1 MCYQNDDEKR
11 SMLALPSAMQ
21 ESITEETSDILSNI
35 AEIGLDSIMNDGLLK
50 EVPLLST
57 AVSLFKIGNSLRERH
72 YIKKLASFI
81 LALNNG
87 IADDRAR
94 KYYRQKVTDD
104 PKRRNKELE
113 YILILIDRY
122 LHANK
127 PSLLAKLY
135 LSYLNGF
142 ISWND
147 FTKYAEVVDRFL
159 PGDCETLLS
168 ANTYKTERDINT
180 DSIQRLIALG
190 LVIEGFR
197 TMAVQEENGTVHI
210 DPPELREK
218 NERNYTR
225 TEFGN
230 TLVRIITENM

>member
-1 MCYQNDDEKR
+1 MGYQNDDEKR
-11 SMLALPSAMQ
+11 SILTLPSAMQ

-35 AEIGLDSIMNDGLLK
+35 AEISLDAIMNDGFLK
-50 EVPLLST
+50 EVPILST
-57 AVSLFKIGNSLRERH
+57 AVSMFKIGNSLRERH
-72 YIKKLASFI
+72 YVKKLASFV
-81 LALNNG
+81 LALNYG
-87 IADDRAR
+87 IADDKAR
-94 KYYRQKVTDD
+94 ECYRQKVTND

-122 LHANK
+122 LHENK

-135 LSYLNGF
+135 LSYLDDF
-142 ISWND
+142 ITWND

-168 ANTYKTERDINT
+168 AETYKTERDIDT

-197 TMAVQEENGTVHI
+197 TIAIQEEDGTVSI
-210 DPPELREK
+210 DSPELREK
-218 NERNYTR
+218 NERNYSR

-230 TLVRIITENM
+230 NLVKIITENM

>member
-1 MCYQNDDEKR
+1 MGYQNDDEKR

-35 AEIGLDSIMNDGLLK
+35 AEIGLDAVLNDGFLK
-50 EVPLLST
+50 EVPILST

-72 YIKKLASFI
+72 YVKKLASFI

-87 IADDRAR
+87 IVDDRKR
-94 KYYRQKVTDD
+94 QYYKHKITDD
-104 PKRRNKELE
+104 PERRNKELE

-135 LSYLNGF
+135 LSYLNSF
-142 ISWND
+142 ITWND

-168 ANTYKTERDINT
+168 AETYKTERDIDT

-197 TMAVQEENGTVHI
+197 TMVTQVEDGTVHI

-230 TLVRIITENM
+230 TLVRIISENM

>member
-1 MCYQNDDEKR
+1 MINQNDHEIHSID
-11 SMLALPSAMQ
+11 SLSSAMQ
-21 ESITEETSDILSNI
+21 ASIIEDTSDILSNI
-35 AEIGLDSIMNDGLLK
+35 AEIGLDAVLNDGFLK
-50 EVPLLST
+50 EVPILST
-57 AVSLFKIGNSLRERH
+57 AVSLFKIGNSLKERH
-72 YIKKLASFI
+72 YVKKLASFVV
-81 LALNNG
+81 ALNGG
-87 IADDRAR
+87 IADDKAR
-94 KYYRQKVTDD
+94 EYYKQKITDD

-122 LHANK
+122 LNANK
-127 PSLLAKLY
+127 PFLLAKLY
-135 LSYLNGF
+135 LSYLTDY
-142 ISWND
+142 ITWID

-168 ANTYKTERDINT
+168 ANTYKTERDIHT

-197 TMAVQEENGTVHI
+197 TMAVQEEDGALHI

-225 TEFGN
+225 TEFGDI
-230 TLVRIITENM
+230 LARILS